1 MLKAGA
7 KLGRLPLAMRMFAAL
22 PESSGAQG
30 SRPWSAV
37 CLLQRG
43 QP

>member
-1 MLKAGA
+1 LKTGA

-22 PESSGAQG
+22 PEPPGPAG

-37 CLLQRG
+37 CLLQRA
-43 QP
+43 